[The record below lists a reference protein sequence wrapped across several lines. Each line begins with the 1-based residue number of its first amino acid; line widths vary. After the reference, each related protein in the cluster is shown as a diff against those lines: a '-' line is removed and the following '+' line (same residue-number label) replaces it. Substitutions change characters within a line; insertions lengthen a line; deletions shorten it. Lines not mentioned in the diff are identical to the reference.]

1 MIQQTFASN
10 LYIEASNRH
19 TYLNH
24 KFTKSTLSYILTFSI
39 SAIYLCGI
47 TIKKKKR
54 HLNFMV
60 LNCTIKTKLH
70 ILREFLII

>member
-47 TIKKKKR
+47 TIKKKKA
-54 HLNFMV
+54 F
-60 LNCTIKTKLH
+60 KLYGFK
-70 ILREFLII
+70 LYYKNKVTYS

>member
-47 TIKKKKR
+47 TIKKKKKA
-54 HLNFMV
+54 F
-60 LNCTIKTKLH
+60 KLYGFK
-70 ILREFLII
+70 LYYKNKVTYS